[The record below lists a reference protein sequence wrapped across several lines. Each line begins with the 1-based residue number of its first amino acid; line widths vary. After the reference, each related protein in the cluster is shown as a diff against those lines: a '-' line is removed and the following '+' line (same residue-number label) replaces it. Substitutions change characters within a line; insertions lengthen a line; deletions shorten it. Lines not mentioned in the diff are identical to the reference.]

1 MKVVDLFM
9 QIEEI
14 AFKQKDVEEKDFTE
28 MEDLLATM
36 PREDM
41 IELVLEFMQI
51 VVRADVD
58 SDLIHNPY
66 QNQEDEMKPNLRVV
80 H

>member
-1 MKVVDLFM
+1 MKVADLFM
-9 QIEEI
+9 QIEKI
-14 AFKQKDVEEKDFTE
+14 AIKQKDVEQKDFTE
-28 MEDLLATM
+28 MENLLATM
-36 PREDM
+36 PREEM

-58 SDLIHNPY
+58 SELIYNPY
-66 QNQEDEMKPNLRVV
+66 EDKEDDKPNLRVV

>member
-14 AFKQKDVEEKDFTE
+14 AFKQKHLEKKDFTE

-36 PREDM
+36 SREDM

-51 VVRADVD
+51 IVRADVD
-58 SDLIHNPY
+58 SKLIYNPY
-66 QNQEDEMKPNLRVV
+66 EDKEDDKPNLRVV